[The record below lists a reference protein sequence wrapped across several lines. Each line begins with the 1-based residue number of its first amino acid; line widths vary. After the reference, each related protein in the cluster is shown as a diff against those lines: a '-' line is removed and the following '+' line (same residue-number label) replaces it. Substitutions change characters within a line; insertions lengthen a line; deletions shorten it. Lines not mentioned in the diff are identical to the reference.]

1 MPLLLLFFSD
11 APILISAYRISALK
25 WEYRYW
31 YFCCRLPI
39 LPDIFS
45 RPRQIGFAVNVAR
58 LFQAE
63 EEKQQGS
70 SIQVTLLII
79 WKQITSRSISNIGK
93 VMTFP
98 KRAYPK
104 QQLIPCMQES
114 SERAKRCQDINDS
127 RAQNIHTKIG
137 EMIAL
142 DY

>member
-31 YFCCRLPI
+31 YFCRRLPI

-104 QQLIPCMQES
+104 QQLTLHARKLRES
-114 SERAKRCQDINDS
+114 QKVVTLPYFLFQSTLILSNNRLR
-127 RAQNIHTKIG
+127 
-137 EMIAL
+137 
-142 DY
+142 